1 MKKLITAIVLIAAVI
16 ALTAIGVSAKSDD
29 RIAEIVRGIDSTI
42 VSLRK
47 GEELGARL
55 SQIEQLY
62 RQDIAPQLEN
72 VDNELNQQ
80 ILSRFSELSLSS
92 RPVEENIRSLREEIV
107 KAGEKLG
114 MSISP
119 IHKFSSVF
127 ILFLTFLLSL
137 LVTLANKWVVNW
149 ELVSNYQAQV
159 TEFWNEYRDALR
171 KQDRK
176 RLLKLDQRKPEIS
189 RMQTII
195 MSETMKPS
203 IYYLVPLL
211 ILWVVL
217 AKAFSGWV
225 VTWLPFSL
233 SLPIYGKW
241 VACGFGWWYF
251 LTFMAFSVLLRPI
264 LVPSIQ
270 KPSKPQQTEV
280 KT

>member
-1 MKKLITAIVLIAAVI
+1 MKQLVTVVVLIAAVTVL
-16 ALTAIGVSAKSDD
+16 AAAGVSAKSDE

-42 VSLRK
+42 VNLRK
-47 GEELGARL
+47 GENVEAHL

-62 RQDIAPQLEN
+62 RQNVAPQLEN
-72 VDNELNQQ
+72 VDNELNQR
-80 ILSRFSELSLSS
+80 ILSKFSELGLSS
-92 RPVEENIRSLREEIV
+92 KPVEENVRSLRGDIV

-114 MSISP
+114 MTLSP
-119 IHKFSSVF
+119 IHRFSSAF
-127 ILFLTFLLSL
+127 IVILTFLLSL

-149 ELVSNYQAQV
+149 ELVSNYQSQV

-203 IYYLVPLL
+203 IYYLIPLL
-211 ILWVVL
+211 ILWLVL
-217 AKAFSGWV
+217 ARAFSGWV

-251 LTFMAFSVLLRPI
+251 LTFMAFSVILRPMLI
-264 LVPSIQ
+264 PSVQ
-270 KPSKPQQTEV
+270 QPSKPQQAEV